1 MRKYIFIS
9 LLLVMCIVNSCI
21 TARCPGY
28 DLNDYRYISF
38 RLGDTLTYVSN
49 KSDTIHLVVID
60 FFSKGYY
67 EFKAPP
73 DYECD
78 LDTYYQ
84 TDTKQGISIKEHIMY
99 ITGARFCNDKAYLR
113 DDEPKDDCEKEES
126 DTVINGLSYRKYVV
140 IDISGERRID
150 RYIKLD
156 YRGII
161 EFHDKSTGLTW
172 KQIW

>member
-21 TARCPGY
+21 TARCHGY

-60 FFSKGYY
+60 FFRKGYY
-67 EFKAPP
+67 VFKAVP
-73 DYECD
+73 DYRCD

-84 TDTKQGISIKEHIMY
+84 TDTQQGISIKEHIMY

-140 IDISGERRID
+140 RDISGERRID

-156 YRGII
+156 YQGII

>member
-21 TARCPGY
+21 TARCHGY

-73 DYECD
+73 DYRCD

-84 TDTKQGISIKEHIMY
+84 TDTQQGISIKEHIMY

-140 IDISGERRID
+140 RDISGERRID

-156 YRGII
+156 YQCII
-161 EFHDKSTGLTW
+161 
-172 KQIW
+172 

>member
-1 MRKYIFIS
+1 
-9 LLLVMCIVNSCI
+9 
-21 TARCPGY
+21 
-28 DLNDYRYISF
+28 
-38 RLGDTLTYVSN
+38 
-49 KSDTIHLVVID
+49 
-60 FFSKGYY
+60 
-67 EFKAPP
+67 
-73 DYECD
+73 
-78 LDTYYQ
+78 
-84 TDTKQGISIKEHIMY
+84 MY

-140 IDISGERRID
+140 RDISGERRID

-172 KQIW
+172 KRIW

>member
-1 MRKYIFIS
+1 MRNYVFIG

-21 TARCPGY
+21 TARCHGY

-73 DYECD
+73 DYRCD

-113 DDEPKDDCEKEES
+113 DDEPKDDCEKEELEEGQLENLQLLLETIVRMKRVELYQRVHLRDS
-126 DTVINGLSYRKYVV
+126 AQ
-140 IDISGERRID
+140 
-150 RYIKLD
+150 
-156 YRGII
+156 
-161 EFHDKSTGLTW
+161 H
-172 KQIW
+172 

>member
-49 KSDTIHLVVID
+49 KSDTIRLVVID
-60 FFSKGYY
+60 FFSRGYY
-67 EFKAPP
+67 EFKAVP
-73 DYECD
+73 DYECN

-84 TDTKQGISIKEHIMY
+84 TDTQQGISIKEHIVS
-99 ITGARFCNDKAYLR
+99 ITSVQFCTDKAYLKY
-113 DDEPKDDCEKEES
+113 DEPKDDCEKEEL

-140 IDISGERRID
+140 RDISGERRID

>member
-1 MRKYIFIS
+1 
-9 LLLVMCIVNSCI
+9 MCIVNSCI
-21 TARCPGY
+21 TARCHGY

-60 FFSKGYY
+60 FFSRGYY

-73 DYECD
+73 DYECN

-84 TDTKQGISIKEHIMY
+84 TDTQQGISIKEHIMY
-99 ITGARFCNDKAYLR
+99 ITGARFCNDKAYLKAG
-113 DDEPKDDCEKEES
+113 ESKDDCEKEEL

-140 IDISGERRID
+140 RDISGERRID

>member
-1 MRKYIFIS
+1 M
-9 LLLVMCIVNSCI
+9 
-21 TARCPGY
+21 
-28 DLNDYRYISF
+28 
-38 RLGDTLTYVSN
+38 TYVSN

-60 FFSKGYY
+60 FFSRGYY
-67 EFKAPP
+67 EFKTVP
-73 DYECD
+73 DYECN

-84 TDTKQGISIKEHIMY
+84 TDTQQGISIKEHIMY
-99 ITGARFCNDKAYLR
+99 ITGARFCNDKAYLKA
-113 DDEPKDDCEKEES
+113 DEPKDDCEKEEL

-140 IDISGERRID
+140 RDISGERRID

-161 EFHDKSTGLTW
+161 EFHDKFTGLTW

>member
-1 MRKYIFIS
+1 MRNYIFIG
-9 LLLVMCIVNSCI
+9 LLLVICIVNSCI

-60 FFSKGYY
+60 FFSRGYY

-73 DYECD
+73 DYEYN

-84 TDTKQGISIKEHIMY
+84 TDTQQGISIKEHIMY
-99 ITGARFCNDKAYLR
+99 ITGARFCNDKAYLKA
-113 DDEPKDDCEKEES
+113 DEPKDDCEKEEL

-140 IDISGERRID
+140 RDISGERRID

>member
-1 MRKYIFIS
+1 MRKYIFIG

-21 TARCPGY
+21 TARCHGY
-28 DLNDYRYISF
+28 DLNNYRYISF
-38 RLGDTLTYVSN
+38 RLGDTLTYASN

-60 FFSKGYY
+60 FFSRGYY

-73 DYECD
+73 DYECN

-84 TDTKQGISIKEHIMY
+84 TDTRQGISIKEHIMY

-126 DTVINGLSYRKYVV
+126 DTVINGFSYRKYVV
-140 IDISGERRID
+140 RDISGERRID

-156 YRGII
+156 YQGII